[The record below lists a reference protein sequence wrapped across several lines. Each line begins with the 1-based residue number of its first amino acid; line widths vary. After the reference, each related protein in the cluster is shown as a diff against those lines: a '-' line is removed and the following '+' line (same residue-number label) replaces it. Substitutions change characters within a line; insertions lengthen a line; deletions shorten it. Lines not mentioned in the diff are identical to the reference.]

1 MKNLICIMISEG
13 LSAREKHGLS
23 NQIKSKAEDAH
34 VKMLTIS
41 VHVDIWI
48 GGEGLRHNNNPHT

>member
-13 LSAREKHGLS
+13 LSANEEHGLS

-34 VKMLTIS
+34 VKMLTICS
-41 VHVDIWI
+41 LGPLD
-48 GGEGLRHNNNPHT
+48 

>member
-1 MKNLICIMISEG
+1 MKNLIGIMISEG
-13 LSAREKHGLS
+13 LSAGEEHGLS

-41 VHVDIWI
+41 VHLDIWVE
-48 GGEGLRHNNNPHT
+48 GSGLRNNNNPYT

>member
-1 MKNLICIMISEG
+1 MISEG
-13 LSAREKHGLS
+13 LSAGEEHGLS

-41 VHVDIWI
+41 VHLDIWVE
-48 GGEGLRHNNNPHT
+48 GSGLRNNNNPYT

>member
-1 MKNLICIMISEG
+1 MISEG

-23 NQIKSKAEDAH
+23 NQIKSKPEDAH

-41 VHVDIWI
+41 VHLDIWI
-48 GGEGLRHNNNPHT
+48 GGEGLRNNNNPYTWDL